1 VANDPDADR
10 LAADDLLQW
19 VRGVI
24 KAGGEFFIKYPDR
37 RTVDR
42 VKWDDAVIGEV
53 SDADD

>member
-1 VANDPDADR
+1 MANDPDADR